1 MKTAL
6 VFGSS
11 GLIGGHLLNQLIKDN
26 NYNKIKIFVRS
37 EPENNDPKVEI
48 IKTDFNNLEN
58 HKEDIKGDDCF
69 FCIGTTKQNSPDKN
83 EYRRVELD
91 VPKEIA
97 QIAKSNSVNSF
108 IFVSSGYADPKS
120 SGDYLKFKGEVE
132 EELKR
137 LNFSKLGIMRPSFL
151 LGDRKEKRVGEK
163 IGIFVF
169 KLLSPL
175 FLGPLKKMKPIH
187 STTVAK
193 AHVLSLKN
201 SKVNGR
207 RLLIGSEVKKMLE
220 ISKIMQ
226 EEFPQFAKKLPKK
239 EMPNFMLKLISYLD
253 SSAKLMVPELGILM
267 QTDTSYAE
275 DLLGIKFK
283 PARDSIKDAGNSVI
297 RLGLI

>member
-11 GLIGGHLLNQLIKDN
+11 GLVGGHLLSQLIENDD
-26 NYNKIKIFVRS
+26 YNKIKIFVRS
-37 EPENNDPKVEI
+37 EPEINNSKVEI

-69 FCIGTTKQNSPDKN
+69 FCIGTTKQNSPDKS
-83 EYRRVELD
+83 EYRRVELE
-91 VPKEIA
+91 VPKQVA

-108 IFVSSGYADPKS
+108 VFVSSGYADPKS

-137 LNFSKLGIMRPSFL
+137 LNFPKLGIMRPSFL

-175 FLGPLKKMKPIH
+175 FLGPLKKMKPIQ
-187 STTVAK
+187 SETVAK
-193 AHVLSLKN
+193 AM
-201 SKVNGR
+201 
-207 RLLIGSEVKKMLE
+207 I
-220 ISKIMQ
+220 
-226 EEFPQFAKKLPKK
+226 
-239 EMPNFMLKLISYLD
+239 
-253 SSAKLMVPELGILM
+253 SSANKNLEKNVFESNEIAELIL
-267 QTDTSYAE
+267 
-275 DLLGIKFK
+275 
-283 PARDSIKDAGNSVI
+283 N
-297 RLGLI
+297 

>member
-11 GLIGGHLLNQLIKDN
+11 GLVGGHLLNQLINDN
-26 NYNKIKIFVRS
+26 KYSKIKLFIRKD
-37 EPENNDPKVEI
+37 PEISDPKVEI

-58 HKEDIKGDDCF
+58 HKDDIKGDDCF
-69 FCIGTTKQNSPDKN
+69 FCIGTTKQNSPDKS
-83 EYRRVELD
+83 EYRRVELE
-91 VPKEIA
+91 VPKQVA

-108 IFVSSGYADPKS
+108 VFVSSGYADPKS

-151 LGDRKEKRVGEK
+151 LGDRKEKRIGEK

-187 STTVAK
+187 SATVAK
-193 AHVLSLKN
+193 AMIAITQNDTSQTIFESN
-201 SKVNGR
+201 
-207 RLLIGSEVKKMLE
+207 E
-220 ISKIMQ
+220 ISEII
-226 EEFPQFAKKLPKK
+226 
-239 EMPNFMLKLISYLD
+239 N
-253 SSAKLMVPELGILM
+253 
-267 QTDTSYAE
+267 
-275 DLLGIKFK
+275 
-283 PARDSIKDAGNSVI
+283 
-297 RLGLI
+297 